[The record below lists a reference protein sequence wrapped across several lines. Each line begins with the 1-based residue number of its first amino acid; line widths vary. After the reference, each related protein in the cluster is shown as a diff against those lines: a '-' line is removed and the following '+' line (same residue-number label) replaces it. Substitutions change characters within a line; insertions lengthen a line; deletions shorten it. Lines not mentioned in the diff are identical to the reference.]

1 MLFLKFIK
9 MGLENLALAETG
21 NFPIRHQREVHNG
34 KVRSV
39 YWLNEEDS
47 KRLIGE
53 RGFNVD
59 PNTSLGVMVISD
71 RISAFDVI
79 WHGEQGL
86 KGVPGKGA
94 SLNAISK
101 YWFDKFDS
109 EGLAGNHILKVPH
122 PLVWVVQKAE
132 PVLVEAI
139 ARQYITGSMLR
150 DYKAGVRNFC
160 GIDLPDGLKDN
171 QKLPD
176 LLITPTAK
184 GDLGHIEG
192 LPKGDDANLTRDQIL
207 KYSEGLGFK
216 DACHV
221 GLYETLLKQGFNSI
235 SQKLEGLGQIFV
247 DTKFEFGYVRNPVTG
262 NMEMIYIDEIGTLDS
277 SRMWDADSYQRGSIV
292 ENSKEGFRQFLLNNT
307 DREVLLDKKRMAERR
322 NLARDYS
329 VPVNQMMEVSKV
341 YTGMAESITGKP
353 IPVIKDARVEI
364 LDALNS
370 YGIIV

>member
-1 MLFLKFIK
+1 

-21 NFPIRHQREVHNG
+21 NFPIRHQGEVHNG

-39 YWLNEEDS
+39 YWLNEDDS

-59 PNTSLGVMVISD
+59 SNTPLGVMVISD

-79 WHGEQGL
+79 WHGEEGL

-94 SLNAISK
+94 SLNAISE

-109 EGLAGNHILKVPH
+109 EGLAGNHILEVPH

-171 QKLPD
+171 QKLPE
-176 LLITPTAK
+176 LLITPTTK
-184 GDLGHIEG
+184 GDLSHVEG
-192 LPKGDDANLTRDQIL
+192 LPKWDDTNLTRDQIL
-207 KYSEGLGFK
+207 RYSEVLGFK
-216 DACHV
+216 DASHV
-221 GLYETLLKQGFNSI
+221 NIYETLLKQGFNSI
-235 SQKLEGLGQIFV
+235 SQKLGSLGQIFV
-247 DTKFEFGYVRNPVTG
+247 DTKFEFGYVINPATG
-262 NMEMIYIDEIGTLDS
+262 NMEMIYIDEIGTPDS

-292 ENSKEGFRQFLLNNT
+292 ENSKEGFRQFLLGNT
-307 DREVLLDKKRMAERR
+307 NRDVLLDKKRMAERR
-322 NLARDYS
+322 TLARDYS
-329 VPVNQMMEVSKV
+329 VPVNRMMDVSKV

-353 IPVIKDARVEI
+353 ITGKPITLVKDARAEI

-370 YGIIV
+370 YKVVT

>member
-1 MLFLKFIK
+1 

-21 NFPIRHQREVHNG
+21 NLPIRHQGDIHNG

-59 PNTSLGVMVISD
+59 SNTPLGVMVISD

-79 WHGEQGL
+79 WHGEEGL

-109 EGLAGNHILKVPH
+109 EGLVGNHILEVPH

-132 PVLVEAI
+132 PVLVEAV
-139 ARQYITGSMLR
+139 ARQYIAGSMLR
-150 DYKAGVRNFC
+150 SYKAGIRNFC
-160 GIDLPDGLKDN
+160 GIDLPEGLKDN

-176 LLITPTAK
+176 LLITPTTK
-184 GDLGHIEG
+184 GDLSHIEG

-207 KYSEGLGFK
+207 RYSGALGFK
-216 DACHV
+216 DVSHV
-221 GLYETLLKQGFNSI
+221 ELYENLLKQGFNSI
-235 SQKLEGLGQIFV
+235 SQKLESLGQIFV
-247 DTKFEFGYVRNPVTG
+247 DTKFEFGYARNPVTG
-262 NMEMIYIDEIGTLDS
+262 NTEMIYIDEIGTPDS
-277 SRMWDADSYQRGSIV
+277 SRMWDFDSYQRGSIV
-292 ENSKEGFRQFLLNNT
+292 ENSKEGFRQFLLKNT
-307 DREVLLDKKRMAERR
+307 NREVLLDKKRMDERR
-322 NLARDYS
+322 KLARDYS
-329 VPVNQMMEVSKV
+329 VPVAQMMKVSKT
-341 YTGMAESITGKP
+341 YIGIAESITGKP
-353 IPVIKDARVEI
+353 IPLVKDARVEI
-364 LDALNS
+364 LDALSS
-370 YGIIV
+370 YGIVI